1 MFQNCR
7 ELCTLHILQNNP
19 ENVIKRILKM
29 FYQGDKYSRSVAALN
44 SYEIVHC
51 LNIFSLS
58 SFSFSSFSQFFC
70 FIYVNF
76 MFSIYYIHIRVGDWV
91 RRGESRA
98 QVQWRGEERGGVRF
112 RMSRVLY
119 IIESLM
125 LIFEKLEI

>member
-76 MFSIYYIHIRVGDWV
+76 MFSKYILGLGTGFEGAKVGLRFNGGG
-91 RRGESRA
+91 RRG
-98 QVQWRGEERGGVRF
+98 GGVRF